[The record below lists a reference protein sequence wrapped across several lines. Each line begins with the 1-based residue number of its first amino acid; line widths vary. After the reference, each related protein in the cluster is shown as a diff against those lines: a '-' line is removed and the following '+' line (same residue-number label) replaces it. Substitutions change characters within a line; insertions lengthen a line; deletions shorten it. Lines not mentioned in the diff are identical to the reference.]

1 VEQPFKIPFAA
12 AVVLVANTHKPEIA
26 KEVLSRAGA
35 AAQTHLE
42 NEAWR
47 EFKLHLRFLGLLQGL
62 FEGEGVF
69 PVLEDLFSRALDL
82 QTASS
87 EDVCLPPH
95 PHLTPFLRLDW
106 QKYLGGLTNNTCC
119 YITGSRLRAGENHL
133 AHHPLCPGVIGDG
146 CGRAC
151 AGFARE
157 NRRHRLNAARI

>member
-1 VEQPFKIPFAA
+1 MAGAYESTKSALADIWSSVVEQPFKIPFAA

-87 EDVCLPPH
+87 EDVCLLLH
-95 PHLTPFLRLDW
+95 PHFPPFLRLDW
-106 QKYLGGLTNNTCC
+106 QKV
-119 YITGSRLRAGENHL
+119 SRWADDNMLLH
-133 AHHPLCPGVIGDG
+133 
-146 CGRAC
+146 
-151 AGFARE
+151 
-157 NRRHRLNAARI
+157 HRLSA